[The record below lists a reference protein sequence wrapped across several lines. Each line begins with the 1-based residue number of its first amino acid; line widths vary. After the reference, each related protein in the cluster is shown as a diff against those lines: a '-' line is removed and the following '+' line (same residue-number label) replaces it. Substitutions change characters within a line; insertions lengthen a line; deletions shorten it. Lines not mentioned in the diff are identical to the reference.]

1 MLYIACS
8 LCVSVAGIWQLI
20 LLLFQ
25 GILKDIQD
33 KNVVLY
39 TYILFNQCKVSMN
52 LVLYKQWFYLSLV
65 FGINKQNIYSR
76 RCMALQVNNDRT

>member
-33 KNVVLY
+33 ENVLRMIVLY
-39 TYILFNQCKVSMN
+39 TYILFNQFKVSKN

-65 FGINKQNIYSR
+65 LWNQ
-76 RCMALQVNNDRT
+76 

>member
-33 KNVVLY
+33 KNVLRVIVLY

-65 FGINKQNIYSR
+65 LWNQ
-76 RCMALQVNNDRT
+76 